1 MGILSAVRAGVKQAI
16 KTYRGEQISAAAPAP
31 SEKKPE
37 PFSWANA
44 STDRRNGPFP
54 NQLSAQQPFSREEW
68 DFGDDYDAFIQA
80 EQGMLQMAVQLIESC
95 EGDGVI
101 AGLLTT
107 RSAGLLKLP
116 LTIEGDE
123 ELVDELVG
131 NDSANS
137 KRTGTF
143 WKMFPSSTLARI
155 IRFGIQLGA
164 GVGYFVQGPN
174 DECPVLHCVEHQ
186 FLFTRRGT
194 DGHRR
199 LYYRTMS
206 GEIEVTPGDGTWFVF
221 APRGIDRFWLYGTWR
236 AVGKNWIA
244 KNMADNQR
252 WTWGQKLARG
262 ILFFT
267 APNSSTKEER
277 DDVVSFMS
285 SAITPPILAMLE
297 GWKLENI
304 DVQGQGFQVW
314 KDGKTDA
321 NAEIKYA
328 LTGQEATSGGTSLG
342 LGNGEIFADIKQ
354 SFIDENA
361 ESLAESIHYHGLA
374 PLAERRQLVA
384 PWATWDTT
392 PPADKKTIAEAA
404 KAAGD
409 GLTSL
414 AGGVAAVES
423 DPTKRPRIDVAK
435 YLQDQG
441 VPIVQEDELVPE
453 NVVDIGGIKVVIE
466 YPEGSIRQGKSADG
480 SSWATLMVG
489 AGYGEIVGTEGE
501 DGERID
507 AYVGPYSRVSSAF
520 VLEQLREDGS
530 RDEFKVFLGFA
541 SLDHAQKTFQK
552 LGRED
557 LEGAWIEVPLALLRG
572 MISGDASA
580 IPTLPAPTE
589 DVSDQGAENQVKPE
603 LSEDKTIAAEN
614 LDDDEPSNAEA
625 EQLAKDM
632 TDHKIDRCEHGRINE
647 CPKCGVERTRGVLL
661 GEDGKPIGWK
671 IAWKA
676 ISKKATVAAENKVFA
691 YHIDKDAV
699 TMHEVRKSLDLDT
712 DPRMGDMFPS
722 EWAEYLRAKNEE
734 ILGPEKTK
742 ISAEAPK
749 KYSHIDFTPPKGA
762 REEAEKALAWRREH
776 GRGGTEVGIARA
788 RDIANGTNL
797 SPDTVRR
804 MKAFFDRH
812 ESGEGEGSK
821 PGEDGYP
828 SNWVIAWS
836 LWGGDAGYAWARKV
850 VRQMEAADEK
860 SN

>member
-1 MGILSAVRAGVKQAI
+1 VGILSAVRAGVQQAI
-16 KTYRGEQISAAAPAP
+16 KTYRGEQVSAAAPAREP
-31 SEKKPE
+31 ERKPDA
-37 PFSWANA
+37 FSWA
-44 STDRRNGPFP
+44 SVQTDKRNEPFAH
-54 NQLSAQQPFSREEW
+54 QLSAQQPISREEW

-80 EQGMLQMAVQLIESC
+80 EQGMFQMAVQLIESC

-131 NDSANS
+131 SDAANS
-137 KRTGTF
+137 KRSGTF
-143 WKMFPSSTLARI
+143 WKMFPSATLARI

-164 GVGYFVQGPN
+164 GVGYFVQGPD

-186 FLFTRRGT
+186 FLFTRR
-194 DGHRR
+194 DSSGHRR
-199 LYYRTMS
+199 LYYRTATE
-206 GEIEVTPGDGTWFVF
+206 GEKEVTPGDGCWFVF
-221 APRGIDRFWLYGTWR
+221 APRGLDRFWVYGSWR

-361 ESLAESIHYHGLA
+361 ESLAESIHYHGLV
-374 PLAERRQLVA
+374 PIAEKRGLVA

-392 PPADKKTIAEAA
+392 PPADKKMIADAA

-414 AGGVAAVES
+414 AAGVAAVEPDS
-423 DPTKRPRIDVAK
+423 TKRPRIDVAA
-435 YLQDQG
+435 YLQKQG
-441 VPIVQEDELVPE
+441 IPTVQEEKPEQE
-453 NVVDIGGIKVVIE
+453 NVVDIGGIKVVVE
-466 YPEGSIRQGKSADG
+466 YPEGSIRTGKASDG

-489 AGYGEIVGTEGE
+489 ASYGEIVGTEGE

-507 AYVGPYSRVSSAF
+507 AYVGPYVYSTNVF

-530 RDEFKVFLGFA
+530 RDEFKIFLGFT
-541 SLDHAQKTFQK
+541 SLEHAQQTFRR

-557 LEGAWIEVPLALLRG
+557 LEGKWVEVSIALLRG
-572 MISGDASA
+572 MINGESASMLPEHEEA
-580 IPTLPAPTE
+580 ELDESVELPALNPAPEPT
-589 DVSDQGAENQVKPE
+589 DTDPVVQVE
-603 LSEDKTIAAEN
+603 ADAAP
-614 LDDDEPSNAEA
+614 DEPTNAEA
-625 EQLAKDM
+625 VALAEDMTLAKV
-632 TDHKIDRCEHGRINE
+632 DRCEHGRVNE
-647 CPKCGVERTRGVLL
+647 CEKCGVERVRGILRDEN
-661 GEDGKPIGWK
+661 GEPMRDESGNVRWK
-671 IAWKA
+671 IAWRA
-676 ISKKATVAAENKVFA
+676 LPKK
-691 YHIDKDAV
+691 
-699 TMHEVRKSLDLDT
+699 
-712 DPRMGDMFPS
+712 S
-722 EWAEYLRAKNEE
+722 EPIA
-734 ILGPEKTK
+734 
-742 ISAEAPK
+742 AEAPK

-762 REEAEKALAWRREH
+762 RDEAKLGLDWRKEH
-776 GRGGTEVGIARA
+776 GRGGTEVGVARA
-788 RDIANGTNL
+788 RDISNGVSL
-797 SPDTVRR
+797 SPETVRR
-804 MKAFFDRH
+804 MKAFFNRH
-812 ESGEGEGSK
+812 ENGAGKGSK

-828 SNWVIAWS
+828 SAWVIAWK
-836 LWGGDAGYAWARKV
+836 LWGGDAGYAWARKI

-860 SN
+860 SD

>member
-1 MGILSAVRAGVKQAI
+1 MVQRHLAFVGILSAVRAGVQQAI
-16 KTYRGEQISAAAPAP
+16 RTYRGGQVSAAAPAR
-31 SEKKPE
+31 EPE
-37 PFSWANA
+37 RRPDAFSWAHVQ
-44 STDRRNGPFP
+44 TDKRNEPFQH
-54 NQLSAQQPFSREEW
+54 QLSAQQPISREEW

-131 NDSANS
+131 SDAAAANS
-137 KRTGTF
+137 KRSGTF
-143 WKMFPSSTLARI
+143 WKMFPSATLARI

-164 GVGYFVQGPN
+164 GVGYFVQGPD
-174 DECPVLHCVEHQ
+174 DECPVLHCIEHQ
-186 FLFTRRGT
+186 FLFTRR
-194 DGHRR
+194 DSSGHRR
-199 LYYRTMS
+199 LYYRTATE
-206 GEIEVTPGDGTWFVF
+206 GEKEVTPGDGCWFVF
-221 APRGIDRFWLYGTWR
+221 APRGLDRFWVYGSWR

-361 ESLAESIHYHGLA
+361 ESLAESIHYHGLV
-374 PLAERRQLVA
+374 PIAEKRGLVA

-392 PPADKKTIAEAA
+392 PPADKKMIADAA

-414 AGGVAAVES
+414 AAGVAAVEP
-423 DPTKRPRIDVAK
+423 DPTKRPRIDVAA
-435 YLQDQG
+435 YLQKQG
-441 VPIVQEDELVPE
+441 IPTVQEEKPEQE
-453 NVVDIGGIKVVIE
+453 NVVDIGGIKIVVE
-466 YPEGSIRQGKSADG
+466 YPEGSIRTGKASDG

-489 AGYGEIVGTEGE
+489 ASYGEIVGTEGE

-507 AYVGPYSRVSSAF
+507 AYVGPYTYSQTVF
-520 VLEQLREDGS
+520 VMEQLREDGS
-530 RDEFKVFLGFA
+530 RDEFKVFLGFS
-541 SLDHAQKTFQK
+541 SLEHAQNTFRR

-557 LEGAWIEVPLALLRG
+557 LEGKWIEIPIALLLG
-572 MISGDASA
+572 MINGEERSAPMLPVVEQEAEDAPA
-580 IPTLPAPTE
+580 LPVAPANVAPAP
-589 DVSDQGAENQVKPE
+589 VQVE
-603 LSEDKTIAAEN
+603 ADAAP
-614 LDDDEPSNAEA
+614 DEPTNAEA
-625 EQLAKDM
+625 VALAEDMTLAKV
-632 TDHKIDRCEHGRINE
+632 DRCEHGRVNE
-647 CPKCGVERTRGVLL
+647 CPKCGVERARGILRDDN
-661 GEDGKPIGWK
+661 GEPLRDENGNVRWK
-671 IAWKA
+671 I
-676 ISKKATVAAENKVFA
+676 
-691 YHIDKDAV
+691 
-699 TMHEVRKSLDLDT
+699 
-712 DPRMGDMFPS
+712 
-722 EWAEYLRAKNEE
+722 EWRALPKKNEP
-734 ILGPEKTK
+734 IA
-742 ISAEAPK
+742 AEAPK
-749 KYSHIDFTPPKGA
+749 KYSHIDFTPPNGA
-762 REEAEKALAWRREH
+762 RDEAKLGLEWRKEY
-776 GRGGTEVGIARA
+776 GRGGTEVGVARA
-788 RDIANGTNL
+788 RDLSNGTSL
-797 SPDTVRR
+797 SPDTMRR
-804 MKAFFDRH
+804 MKAYFDRH
-812 ESGEGEGSK
+812 ENDKDGEGFS
-821 PGEDGYP
+821 PGEDGFP
-828 SNWVIAWS
+828 SAGRIAWA

-860 SN
+860 SD